1 MNPIIMAYFDY
12 ESQKLHYIAK
22 GEGDLL
28 VILPGNTSSG
38 MAHQGQVDYFSNHFF
53 TIAPDFLGTGNS
65 ERLASWP
72 DNWYEYAARQIS
84 ALISHL
90 GYQKAYVM
98 GTSGGAVVAVHLA
111 ALYPEKM
118 EALVLDSF
126 SSRFSVE
133 MLEEN
138 VLAKRS
144 KPGEMQ
150 MQFWQFCHGED
161 WEDVVEKDTI
171 MLKNLVENGG
181 NWLKNRHRSIKC
193 PVLLMASKQD
203 TMLPEVE
210 KDYLKLIM
218 EFPDARITLSHHGA
232 HPLMWT
238 NSSFYNREA
247 MQFLTAVNKK

>member
-1 MNPIIMAYFDY
+1 MAYFVY
-12 ESQKLHYIAK
+12 ESHELHYIAK
-22 GEGDLL
+22 GKGEPLI
-28 VILPGNTSSG
+28 ILPGNTSSG

-72 DNWYEYAARQIS
+72 DNWYEYAAGQIS

-90 GYQKAYVM
+90 GYRKAYVM

-111 ALYPEKM
+111 ARHPEKIR
-118 EALVLDSF
+118 ALVLDSF
-126 SSRFSVE
+126 SSRFSVR
-133 MLEEN
+133 MLKKN
-138 VLAKRS
+138 VLEQRS

-150 MQFWQFCHGED
+150 MQFWKFCHGED
-161 WEDVVEKDTI
+161 WEDVVEKDTK
-171 MLKNLVENGG
+171 MLENLVKNGG
-181 NWLKNRHRSIKC
+181 NWLENQHKKVKC

-210 KDYLKLIM
+210 KDYLKLIE
-218 EFPDARITLSHHGA
+218 EFPDARVAMSQDGS

-238 NSSFYNREA
+238 NSSFYNSEA